1 MGPGVSVASGG
12 NFMGKNWYSRY
23 FRNFAPGL
31 RRDVSAALVASVAL
45 WLIVFYYLANH
56 QGLQVFRYVMF

>member
-1 MGPGVSVASGG
+1 
-12 NFMGKNWYSRY
+12 MGKSWYSHY